1 MAKGILGKKLGMT
14 QVFTAEGKM
23 VPVTVVEAGPCV
35 VTQLKTVETDGYN
48 AVQMGFGTIKDKHLN
63 KPQKGHFA
71 KAGVTPVRF
80 AREFRLLG
88 TPEYTLG
95 QEVKADVFEAGELVD
110 VTGISRGKG
119 FAGTIKRH
127 GFARGPMTHGSKS
140 HREPGSIG
148 SRMSGGGGKVFKGKK
163 LPGRMGTAKVT
174 VQRLQIV
181 RADADR
187 NLILVKGA
195 IPGAKGALIVIRNT
209 VKPKK

>member
-1 MAKGILGKKLGMT
+1 MAKGILGRKIGMT
-14 QVFTAEGKM
+14 QVFTEEGKLI
-23 VPVTVVEAGPCV
+23 PVTVVEAGPCV

-48 AVQMGFGTIKDKHLN
+48 SVQMGFGTIKDKRVN

-71 KAGVTPVRF
+71 KAGVSPVRF
-80 AREFRLLG
+80 AREFRLQDA
-88 TPEYTLG
+88 PEYTLG
-95 QEVKADVFEAGELVD
+95 QEVKADVFGVGELVD
-110 VTGISRGKG
+110 VTGVSRGKG

-127 GFARGPMTHGSKS
+127 GFARGPMSHGSKS

-163 LPGRMGTAKVT
+163 LPGRMGGAKT
-174 VQRLQIV
+174 TIQRLQIV

-195 IPGAKGALIVIRNT
+195 IPGAKGALVAIRNT
-209 VKPKK
+209 VKPVK